1 MMAVALYFL
10 ALLSS
15 SSSAEM
21 QQQPQPHCGLW
32 MAAST
37 LGDATNLGMYAGVD
51 IDKGV
56 DIQNEIAIPLLFRNW
71 DSPDYHDT
79 DDGQLWDRY
88 IWEGEGESPSMNDG
102 Y

>member
-1 MMAVALYFL
+1 MTIYHAVSAVFFFP
-10 ALLSS
+10 LLLR
-15 SSSAEM
+15 AEE
-21 QQQPQPHCGLW
+21 QQPHCGLW

-37 LGDATNLGMYAGVD
+37 LGDATNLGMFAGED
-51 IDKGV
+51 IDKDV

-88 IWEGEGESPSMNDG
+88 IWEGEGQSSMSPIVV
-102 Y
+102 